1 MDYREPWIDSN
12 GFIRAQTSGEYRTN
26 NLVEHTLNIAYA
38 LTVDERRQGILDA
51 RAPTSASPQT
61 WVVFLER
68 LASIVTA
75 LAILVSDKTS
85 PQVNRFQAEI
95 DSLRIP
101 CRPFT
106 DEESA
111 VTWLRS
117 LDH

>member
-12 GFIRAQTSGEYRTN
+12 GFIRAQTGGEYRPMDF
-26 NLVEHTLNIAYA
+26 VEHTLNGASA
-38 LTVDERRQGILDA
+38 LTADGRRQGVLDA
-51 RAPTSASPQT
+51 RSFTSASPQA
-61 WVVFLER
+61 WVVFIER
-68 LASIVTA
+68 LASVVTA
-75 LAILVSDKTS
+75 LAILVSDETS
-85 PQVNRFQAEI
+85 PQINRFQAEI
-95 DSLRIP
+95 DSLPVP

>member
-12 GFIRAQTSGEYRTN
+12 GFIRTQTGGEYRTD
-26 NLVEHTLNIAYA
+26 NLVEHTLNVASA
-38 LTVDERRQGILDA
+38 LTTDERRQGILDA
-51 RAPTSASPQT
+51 RTSTSANPQT

-68 LASIVTA
+68 LASIVAA
-75 LAILVSDKTS
+75 LAILVSDETS
-85 PQVNRFQAEI
+85 PQISRFQAEI

>member
-1 MDYREPWIDSN
+1 MDYREPWIDDN
-12 GFIRAQTSGEYRTN
+12 GFIRAQTADEYHTKG
-26 NLVEHTLNIAYA
+26 LVEHTLNVAFA
-38 LTVDERRQGILDA
+38 LTADERRQGILDA
-51 RAPTSASPQT
+51 RAFTSASPQA
-61 WVVFLER
+61 WVVFIER
-68 LASIVTA
+68 LAATVTA
-75 LAILVSDKTS
+75 LAILVSDETS

>member
-12 GFIRAQTSGEYRTN
+12 GFIRAQTGGEYRTN
-26 NLVEHTLNIAYA
+26 NLVEHTVNIASA
-38 LTVDERRQGILDA
+38 LTADERRQGILDA
-51 RAPTSASPQT
+51 RASTAPSPQT
-61 WVVFLER
+61 LVVYIER
-68 LASIVTA
+68 LAFIVTA
-75 LAILVSDKTS
+75 LAILVSDETS
-85 PQVNRFQAEI
+85 PLISRFQAEI
-95 DSLRIP
+95 DSQRIP